1 MAYPKELLY
10 TQDHE
15 WIKLSEDGKTALIG
29 ITDFAQDQLGDIVYI
44 GLPEIEDEV
53 SAEDS
58 VADIESVKSV
68 SDIFSPVTGVV
79 SRINEQLE
87 EAPELVNAD
96 SYSAWL
102 FEVSEI
108 TEVQENTLSAE
119 EYEKLVAEEA

>member
-1 MAYPKELLY
+1 MAYPTELLY
-10 TQDHE
+10 TEDHE

-29 ITDFAQDQLGDIVYI
+29 ITEFAQDQLGDIVYI
-44 GLPEIEDEV
+44 GLPEVDDEV

-68 SDIFSPVTGVV
+68 SDIFSPVSGVV
-79 SRINEQLE
+79 SRINEELE
-87 EAPELVNAD
+87 DAPELVNAD

-102 FEVSEI
+102 FEVGSV
-108 TEVQENTLSAE
+108 TEVQENTFSAD

>member
-1 MAYPKELLY
+1 MAYPKELRY
-10 TQDHE
+10 TDDHE

-29 ITDFAQDQLGDIVYI
+29 ITEFAQDQLGDIVYI
-44 GLPEIEDEV
+44 GLPEVDDEV
-53 SAEDS
+53 SAEES

-79 SRINEQLE
+79 SRINEALE

-102 FEVSEI
+102 FEVGNV
-108 TEVQENTLSAE
+108 TEVQEATLSAE

>member
-1 MAYPKELLY
+1 MAYPTELLY
-10 TQDHE
+10 TEDHE

-29 ITDFAQDQLGDIVYI
+29 ITEFAQDQLGDIVYI
-44 GLPEIEDEV
+44 GLPEVDDEV

-68 SDIFSPVTGVV
+68 SDIFSPVSGVV
-79 SRINEQLE
+79 SRINEELE
-87 EAPELVNAD
+87 DAPELVNAD

-102 FEVSEI
+102 FEVGSV
-108 TEVQENTLSAE
+108 TEVQENTLSAD